1 MRKRTKEVLFRMTDE
16 EYIFFSEKVAESGLS
31 KQKYLLAAALDKEI
45 TNGKELGALAELNK
59 NMVKQLSAINQVI
72 TDLDG
77 FLTFNEIYGE
87 LPDKKE
93 IHSLI
98 EQFKECRFEGVMLWE
113 LLRSYLVGQN
123 QKLD

>member
-16 EYIFFSEKVAESGLS
+16 EYIFFSEKVIESGLS

-45 TNGKELGALAELNK
+45 TNGKELGALTELNK
-59 NMVKQLSAINQVI
+59 NMAKQLSAINQVI

-87 LPDKKE
+87 LPDNEE
-93 IHSLI
+93 IYSLI

-113 LLRSYLVGQN
+113 LLRSYLVDQN

>member
-16 EYIFFSEKVAESGLS
+16 EYIFFSKKVAESGLS
-31 KQKYLLAAALDKEI
+31 KQKYLLAAALDKET
-45 TNGKELGALAELNK
+45 TNGKELGALTELNK
-59 NMVKQLSAINQVI
+59 NMAKQLSAINQVI

-87 LPDKKE
+87 LPDNEE

-113 LLRSYLVGQN
+113 LLRSYLVDQN
-123 QKLD
+123 QKLN

>member
-1 MRKRTKEVLFRMTDE
+1 MTDE

-59 NMVKQLSAINQVI
+59 NMAKQLSAINQVI

-77 FLTFNEIYGE
+77 SLTFNEIYGE
-87 LPDKKE
+87 LPDKEE